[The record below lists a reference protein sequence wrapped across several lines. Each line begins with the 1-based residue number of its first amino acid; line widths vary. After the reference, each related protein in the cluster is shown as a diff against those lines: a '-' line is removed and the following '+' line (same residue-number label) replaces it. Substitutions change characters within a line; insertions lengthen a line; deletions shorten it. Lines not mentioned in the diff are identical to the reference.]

1 MDEEQRAAA
10 RGGTGG
16 AQTLAAAGRSFL
28 DTDRRDRRAE
38 ATGECAAGFA
48 YPAATQVRVE
58 RQRG

>member
-38 ATGECAAGFA
+38 AIEECADGLA
-48 YPAATQVRVE
+48 YLAAALVRVE
-58 RQRG
+58 GQRG